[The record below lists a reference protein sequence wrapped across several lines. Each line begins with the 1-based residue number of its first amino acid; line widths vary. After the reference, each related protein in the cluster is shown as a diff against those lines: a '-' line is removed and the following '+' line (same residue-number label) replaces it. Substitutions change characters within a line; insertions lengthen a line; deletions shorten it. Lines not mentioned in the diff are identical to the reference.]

1 MRGRP
6 SQKLF
11 RKQSDKERVHF
22 SNFGRPKDAIR
33 KKKKVTDEDKKE
45 KIGQHEDLSFCVMNV
60 NSMHSAEKESLVK
73 LGIAESRADV
83 IVLTETRLGEV
94 ESKQFQMPGYNVI
107 AQKDR
112 KRGAGGIMVLT
123 KINLKV
129 REAEAVDII
138 EEIQVAHFKFQDL
151 PVIGIYRS
159 PTILARSSREH
170 HGSLID
176 YLNRKIQEHG
186 GSPYVITGDFNLGDL
201 ASYDFNPPHLKPVE
215 DGQEQS
221 VAQMWLNGSTRM
233 TLNSM

>member
-1 MRGRP
+1 
-6 SQKLF
+6 
-11 RKQSDKERVHF
+11 
-22 SNFGRPKDAIR
+22 
-33 KKKKVTDEDKKE
+33 
-45 KIGQHEDLSFCVMNV
+45 
-60 NSMHSAEKESLVK
+60 
-73 LGIAESRADV
+73 
-83 IVLTETRLGEV
+83 
-94 ESKQFQMPGYNVI
+94 
-107 AQKDR
+107 
-112 KRGAGGIMVLT
+112 MVLT
-123 KINLKV
+123 IINFKV

-151 PVIGIYRS
+151 LVIGLYRS
-159 PTILARSSREH
+159 PTILARLSREH